1 MFHPIGFK
9 KRKTKVKEKPKKVK
23 KASPN
28 LNTSTTHLSVFQIFF
43 LQFSSAFL
51 SCDSYHRWESPLA
64 PTEDDRTTAVTSSTT
79 ILHRL
84 TITSIL
90 LLLSRSHF
98 HRIMTTTTPLTTSLH
113 LYHHRHRSTLVP
125 TVILTI
131 TTLSILSISPQLNPT
146 GGVQR

>member
-9 KRKTKVKEKPKKVK
+9 KKKTKVKEKPKKVK
-23 KASPN
+23 KHDQIF
-28 LNTSTTHLSVFQIFF
+28 NTSTTHLSVFQIFF

-51 SCDSYHRWESPLA
+51 SCDSYHQWESPLA
-64 PTEDDRTTAVTSSTT
+64 PTEDDRATAVTSSTT
-79 ILHRL
+79 TLHRL
-84 TITSIL
+84 TITLTL
-90 LLLSRSHF
+90 LLRRSHF

-131 TTLSILSISPQLNPT
+131 TTLSILSISPQLNPI